1 MGLIL
6 GCIGRAPCSRSARPR
21 KALAGRVQSS
31 PLYTPL
37 SAYSN
42 IEYMGDEN
50 VLAWVRARLTCSG
63 RVGENVARNRS
74 RPGHPSQSMRGGREE
89 EKHR

>member
-1 MGLIL
+1 MGLI
-6 GCIGRAPCSRSARPR
+6 I
-21 KALAGRVQSS
+21 S
-31 PLYTPL
+31 PFG
-37 SAYSN
+37 
-42 IEYMGDEN
+42 YMGDEN

-89 EKHR
+89 AKNR